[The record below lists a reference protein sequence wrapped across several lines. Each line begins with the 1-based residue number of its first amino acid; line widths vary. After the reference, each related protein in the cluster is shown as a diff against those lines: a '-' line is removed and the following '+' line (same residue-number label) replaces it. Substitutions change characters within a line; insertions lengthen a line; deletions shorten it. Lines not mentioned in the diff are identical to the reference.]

1 MLHLIFTRIP
11 FTMNSKQR
19 VAFRSYVIM
28 SLTIFLYT
36 AVQGQIVNME
46 NNRIHSDSARIAGYA
61 NLGFHYTNNN
71 NNRLLVT
78 RNALMLQLKS
88 RDYRDLWLAMVNF
101 DLSRAN
107 DKAFTRAGFGHL
119 RYNRKLTKILRW
131 EAFAQLQHNRVLGI
145 QNRLLLG
152 TGSRLKFN
160 LKEGKSQAYW
170 GLSAM
175 LEQEETA
182 AVPPVLRRDG
192 RWSTYLSSTIE
203 LPRWLPGEWIMT
215 TYYQP
220 RMDLLA
226 DYRVSHESSV
236 ELAVSARIRVTF
248 RYTFLYDSQPPAGIS
263 LRAQAFE
270 QGFRFR
276 W

>member
-1 MLHLIFTRIP
+1 MITKQP
-11 FTMNSKQR
+11 TMFKLCTMTGLF
-19 VAFRSYVIM
+19 V
-28 SLTIFLYT
+28 FLCMQL
-36 AVQGQIVNME
+36 QGQIVNME
-46 NNRIHSDSARIAGYA
+46 NNRIHNDSARVAGYA

-78 RNALMLQLKS
+78 RNTLMLQLKS
-88 RDYRDLWLAMVNF
+88 KDYKDLWLVMGNF

-119 RYNRKLTKILRW
+119 RYNRKLSKSLRW
-131 EAFAQLQHNRVLGI
+131 EAFSQLQHNRVLGI

-152 TGSRLKFN
+152 TGTRLKIN
-160 LKEGKSQAYW
+160 LREGKSQAYW

-175 LEQEETA
+175 IEHEETA
-182 AVPPVLRRDG
+182 AEPAVIRRDG
-192 RWSTYLSSTIE
+192 RWSTYLSSTIQ
-203 LPRWLPGEWIMT
+203 LPPWLPGEWIMT

-220 RMDLLA
+220 RMNMLSDF
-226 DYRVSHESSV
+226 RVSHESSV
-236 ELAVSARIRVTF
+236 ELSLTARIRITI
-248 RYTFLYDSQPPAGIS
+248 RYTFLYDAQPPAGIS

-270 QGFRFR
+270 QGFRLR